1 MDKRPASVRAAR
13 RKPSAVLLAFSLTAV
28 VLAGQTAS
36 AVVLDFTTDQY
47 TPNFRETFNTA
58 TLTWDEAA
66 GNVRYSPATVGQTGI
81 AVYDTDPLTATNDAT
96 FLAET
101 ISLDV
106 SINSFAGTN
115 GPSAGIYGRVQGDSL
130 GVLGLLNVLGNST
143 TVRLRLFSGA
153 QVNGT
158 GVGTTIFDSTFDLAT
173 GSASA
178 GGIGSTNSVA
188 LDTPITL
195 TLTQTADADPVFSFT
210 VSDAQGQVA
219 STGAVTLL
227 STVSNAFDGAGAVG
241 FRMNQPTV
249 GNVITVDNF
258 AVIPEPSSFAL
269 LGASVGFI
277 AARRRRRV

>member
-1 MDKRPASVRAAR
+1 MEYRPAFFRAAR
-13 RKPSAVLLAFSLTAV
+13 RNPSAFFLGLVITATA
-28 VLAGQTAS
+28 LAGQTAS
-36 AVVLDFTTDQY
+36 GVVLDFTTDQY

-58 TLTWDEAA
+58 TLNWDEAA
-66 GNVRYSPATVGQTGI
+66 GNVRYSPGTVGQTGI
-81 AVYDTDPLTATNDAT
+81 AVYDTDPLTATNDAA
-96 FLAET
+96 FLTET

-115 GPSAGIYGRVQGDSL
+115 GPSAGIYGRVQSDNF

-173 GSASA
+173 GSATA
-178 GGIGSTNSVA
+178 GGVGSTNSVA

-195 TLTQTADADPVFSFT
+195 TLTQTADADPIFSFS
-210 VSDAQGQVA
+210 VSDAQGLVA

-241 FRMNQPTV
+241 FRMNQPTI

-258 AVIPEPSSFAL
+258 TVIPEPSSFAL
-269 LGASVGFI
+269 LGASAGFI
-277 AARRRRRV
+277 AVRRRRRS